1 MKNKPLILII
11 SYMIIINISAFLVS
25 LNEITIIDHEK
36 VLLILSLISLPY
48 IIYNFIKKKITFDKI
63 DKILL
68 IIFTGLII
76 SFIFSLNQDI
86 SLWGRNN
93 RGEGLVAIISYYI
106 IYYLSRLIPNKKPVI
121 ITFIIIG
128 LVQSFIGYSQVCLL
142 NESGLKTAKGVF
154 GNQNFYSTFMI
165 LELALVISIYLFK
178 KSKKA
183 IHLILIFTVSLL
195 IADTSSGLL
204 AFALILFISL
214 IVGLK
219 NLDKKFIMRY
229 ITVLALIITSLF
241 IVSFTTRVNPT
252 KEITKNINDTKKVIS
267 EKKLDDS
274 YGTNRIYIWKNT
286 IKKLPTYMW
295 TGSGIDT
302 FNLIYNDK
310 LRIDDGDYHAVV
322 DKTHSEY
329 LQILITEGIIT
340 FTAYLLFLICII
352 KQKREIKSLEFIILL
367 TIIAYLIQ
375 AIFNIRVTRVAPY
388 FFILLGLISTK
399 ELKHD

>member
-1 MKNKPLILII
+1 
-11 SYMIIINISAFLVS
+11 
-25 LNEITIIDHEK
+25 
-36 VLLILSLISLPY
+36 
-48 IIYNFIKKKITFDKI
+48 
-63 DKILL
+63 
-68 IIFTGLII
+68 
-76 SFIFSLNQDI
+76 
-86 SLWGRNN
+86 
-93 RGEGLVAIISYYI
+93 
-106 IYYLSRLIPNKKPVI
+106 
-121 ITFIIIG
+121 
-128 LVQSFIGYSQVCLL
+128 
-142 NESGLKTAKGVF
+142 
-154 GNQNFYSTFMI
+154 
-165 LELALVISIYLFK
+165 
-178 KSKKA
+178 
-183 IHLILIFTVSLL
+183 
-195 IADTSSGLL
+195 
-204 AFALILFISL
+204 
-214 IVGLK
+214 
-219 NLDKKFIMRY
+219 MRY

-241 IVSFTTRVNPT
+241 IVSLTTRVNPT

-286 IKKLPTYMW
+286 IKKLPTYIW

-322 DKTHSEY
+322 DKAHSEY

-340 FTAYLLFLICII
+340 FTAYIIFLICII

-375 AIFNIRVTRVAPY
+375 AIFNIRVTRVAPH